1 MNKILLLYENYQ
13 ELMNIESVLKQVGF
27 DVIALSSESMLS
39 DQMLAF
45 YPDAVICSGEGGRV
59 SPLSVG
65 KRLKDLTWWQGKSI
79 LLFPE
84 NFKPIPQDL
93 VKIRVDLIFDST
105 VDNVRIVQVLANL
118 FGYSESNLLERFHH
132 PAIPERVVSKKVGHF
147 AGSTSPLSQKE
158 RDIFFVTGNYPGP
171 QNSLDLAAVEKELIG
186 GGKPQSDQ
194 IASIS
199 EPAQSLVDPASAI
212 AQESVRNEL
221 KKAQDQLS
229 VKMQKYTEFVQDVTI
244 DPTSTMNLVEVR
256 KRQKELSEDWDT
268 EKQKELDELRREFT
282 VALVKK

>member
-27 DVIALSSESMLS
+27 DVISLSSENMLS

-65 KRLKDLTWWQGKSI
+65 KRLKELTWWQGKSI

-118 FGYSESNLLERFHH
+118 LGHNESDLLARFNH
-132 PAIPERVVSKKVGHF
+132 PAVPERVVSKKVGHF

-158 RDIFFVTGNYPGP
+158 KEFFFVTGKYPSP
-171 QNSLDLAAVEKELIG
+171 QTSLDLAAFEKELIG
-186 GGKPQSDQ
+186 GGRPQSDQ
-194 IASIS
+194 I
-199 EPAQSLVDPASAI
+199 EPLSQSTPPLVDSGLSL
-212 AQESVRNEL
+212 AQESARHEL

-229 VKMQKYTEFVQDVTI
+229 VKMQKYAEFVQDVAM
-244 DPTSTMNLVEVR
+244 DPTSTMNLVEIR
-256 KRQKELSEDWDT
+256 RRQKELSEDWDA
-268 EKQKELDELRREFT
+268 EKQKELDELRREFA